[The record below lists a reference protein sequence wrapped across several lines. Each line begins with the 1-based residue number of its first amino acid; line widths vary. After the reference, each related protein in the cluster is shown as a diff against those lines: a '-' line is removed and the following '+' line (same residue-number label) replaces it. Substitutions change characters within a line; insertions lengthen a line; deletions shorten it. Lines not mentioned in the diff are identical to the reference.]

1 MKLIFKESN
10 VDYNH
15 YNFGYSIYAVLDSL
29 NEIESTFNKGFLPFS
44 NDIKSSLEK
53 YYLARSLRVKTSIYE
68 RISENNRIIRKV
80 DENLDISYE
89 IIDKLKFNHSNEF
102 KSFCLSYSKER
113 FLNKPLSRERLD
125 LILSRLNYNKIFIF
139 YSKQIPIGYV
149 LTYTNENMIHF
160 WFSFYDTKFIKDFS
174 LGKYIMEQV
183 IFYAKKNKINF
194 VYLGTCYGKKAL
206 YKVRDFKGIE
216 FYDGNEWNDNV
227 KVLKKLCK
235 KDSIN

>member
-1 MKLIFKESN
+1 MKIILKETS
-10 VDYNH
+10 VDYKTYH
-15 YNFGYSIYAVLDSL
+15 FGYAINAILENEESIEKAYS
-29 NEIESTFNKGFLPFS
+29 KGFLPYT
-44 NDIKSSLEK
+44 NDVSSILEE
-53 YYLARSLRVKTSIYE
+53 YYLARSI
-68 RISENNRIIRKV
+68 RINLKNYDRLSENNRVIRKV
-80 DENLDISYE
+80 DEKLDISYK
-89 IIDKLKFNHSNEF
+89 ILDKSKFNHSREF
-102 KSFCLSYSKER
+102 KNFFLNYSKKR
-113 FLNKPLSRERLD
+113 FSNKSLSRERLD
-125 LILSRLNYNKIFIF
+125 LILIRENYNKIFIF
-139 YSKQIPIGYV
+139 YRKNNPIGYV

-160 WFSFYDTKFIKDFS
+160 WFSFYDTKFMKNFS

-183 IFYAKKNKINF
+183 IFYSKKHKINF

>member
-1 MKLIFKESN
+1 MKLIFKESSVN
-10 VDYNH
+10 YNQ
-15 YNFGYSIYAVLDSL
+15 YNFGYSIYAILDSL
-29 NEIESTFNKGFLPFS
+29 EEIESTFNKGFLPFS
-44 NDIKSSLEK
+44 NDINSSLEK
-53 YYLARSLRVKTSIYE
+53 YYLARSLRIKTSIYE
-68 RISENNRIIRKV
+68 RISENNRVIRKV
-80 DENLDISYE
+80 DDKLDISYQ
-89 IIDKLKFNHSNEF
+89 IIDKLEFDHSDEF
-102 KSFCLSYSKER
+102 KTFCLNYSKER
-113 FLNKPLSRERLD
+113 FSNKPLSGERLN
-125 LILSRLNYNKIFIF
+125 LILTRLNYNKIFIF
-139 YSKQIPIGYV
+139 YSKKIPIGYV

-160 WFSFYDTKFIKDFS
+160 WFSFYDTKFMKNFS

-183 IFYAKKNKINF
+183 IFYSKKHKINF